1 MLSTVLGLE
10 LSLKELECIII
21 IVIIVI
27 IILLLMRTSPG
38 KERAEHQ
45 ELLTSGPQ
53 MRG

>member
-10 LSLKELECIII
+10 LSLKELECII
-21 IVIIVI
+21 IIVI